1 MDNGFNGKV
10 LVMTLNEF
18 DSFDNNYNES
28 MFITRVNNIFT
39 KLFTGIMFQNLD
51 DIRHNI
57 SDNVYKFATNIISE
71 NKDKNLRRMYDELNI
86 KNTDIVSRTVSDNYF
101 EVEVIITTRY
111 LKYFIKLD
119 SGDYVSGDKDNRV
132 MEKYRLIFK
141 KRKNT
146 KVQKSVRYC
155 TNCGASIDIN
165 DSGKCRYCN
174 TYYDSAK
181 YDYIL
186 DKIEEV

>member
-1 MDNGFNGKV
+1 
-10 LVMTLNEF
+10 MTVNELESI
-18 DSFDNNYNES
+18 DSSFNES
-28 MFITRVNNIFT
+28 MFITRVNNIFI

-57 SDNVYKFATNIISE
+57 SDNVYNYALKIINE

-86 KNTDIVSRTVSDNYF
+86 KSTDIDYINVYDDYY
-101 EVEVIITTRY
+101 EIDVIITTRY

-119 SGDYVSGDKDNRV
+119 NGDYVSGDKNNRV
-132 MEKYRLIFK
+132 IEKYKLVFK

-146 KVQKSVRYC
+146 KTQKSIRYC

-165 DSGKCRYCN
+165 DSGKCKYCN
-174 TYYDSAK
+174 TFYDTAR
-181 YDYIL
+181 YDYVL
-186 DKIEEV
+186 EEIEEI

>member
-1 MDNGFNGKV
+1 
-10 LVMTLNEF
+10 MTLNELESI
-18 DSFDNNYNES
+18 DNSFNES

-57 SDNVYKFATNIISE
+57 SDNVYNYAINIINE

-86 KNTDIVSRTVSDNYF
+86 YSTVINNVNIYDDYY
-101 EVEVIITTRY
+101 EIEVIITTRY

-119 SGDYVSGDKDNRV
+119 SGDYVSGDKNNRII
-132 MEKYRLIFK
+132 EKYRLIFK
-141 KRKNT
+141 KKKNT

-155 TNCGASIDIN
+155 TNCGASLNMII
-165 DSGKCRYCN
+165 Y
-174 TYYDSAK
+174 
-181 YDYIL
+181 
-186 DKIEEV
+186 

>member
-1 MDNGFNGKV
+1 
-10 LVMTLNEF
+10 MTLNELE
-18 DSFDNNYNES
+18 SIDNFFNES

-57 SDNVYKFATNIISE
+57 SDNVYNYAINIINE
-71 NKDKNLRRMYDELNI
+71 NKDNNLRKMYDELNI
-86 KNTDIVSRTVSDNYF
+86 YSTVINNVNVYDDYY
-101 EVEVIITTRY
+101 EIEVIITTRY

-119 SGDYVSGDKDNRV
+119 SGDYVSGDKNNRII
-132 MEKYRLIFK
+132 EKYRLIFK
-141 KRKNT
+141 KKKNT
-146 KVQKSVRYC
+146 KVQKSIRYC

-165 DSGKCRYCN
+165 DSGKCIHCN
-174 TYYDSAK
+174 TFYDTAK

-186 DKIEEV
+186 DEIEEV

>member
-1 MDNGFNGKV
+1 
-10 LVMTLNEF
+10 MTLNELEIKDQNF
-18 DSFDNNYNES
+18 NES
-28 MFITRVNNIFT
+28 MFITRVNNIFI

-57 SDNVYKFATNIISE
+57 SDKLYNYATNIINE
-71 NKDKNLRRMYDELNI
+71 NKNKNLRRMCDELNI
-86 KNTDIVSRTVSDNYF
+86 YSTVIENINGYDDYY
-101 EVEVIITTRY
+101 EIDVIITTRY

-119 SGDYVSGDKDNRV
+119 SGDYVSGDKNNRII
-132 MEKYRLIFK
+132 EKYRLIF
-141 KRKNT
+141 RKNKNS

-165 DSGKCRYCN
+165 NSGKCKYCN
-174 TYYDSAK
+174 TYYDAYK

-186 DKIEEV
+186 DEIDEV